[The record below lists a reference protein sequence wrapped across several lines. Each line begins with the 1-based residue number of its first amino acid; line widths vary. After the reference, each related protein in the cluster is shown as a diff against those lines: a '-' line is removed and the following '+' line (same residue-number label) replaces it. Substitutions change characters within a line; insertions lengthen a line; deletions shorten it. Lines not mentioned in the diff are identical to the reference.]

1 MPNNSARS
9 LTLLLSCSLSR
20 QSFTPLSLHCQQSQL
35 KSPVCASPVSL
46 GRASQHNARSG
57 SKTQLIRLP
66 LSHSDSCSLAL
77 VVHCSIC
84 LRLNGPANPSACKN
98 KMANILPQTEVDNGS
113 GDGDG
118 EGTTTTTTVM
128 SSSSLCA
135 TFLQLF
141 PAQQEMFFNFNAS
154 VAHSCS
160 ILCAYK
166 VACFIYICLIY
177 SKLLTN
183 FDRLVA
189 GYTMLYFLYYFP
201 FIYWH
206 FYLQILSR
214 FFSFTIFLFDALF
227 RSKM

>member
-35 KSPVCASPVSL
+35 KSPNCATPVSL
-46 GRASQHNARSG
+46 GRASQYNARSG

-66 LSHSDSCSLAL
+66 RSLSLSLFLSDSCPLAL

-118 EGTTTTTTVM
+118 NGTTTTTVM

-141 PAQQEMFFNFNAS
+141 PAHQEMFFNFNAS
-154 VAHSCS
+154 VAHSSS

-166 VACFIYICLIY
+166 VACFIYICLI
-177 SKLLTN
+177 
-183 FDRLVA
+183 
-189 GYTMLYFLYYFP
+189 
-201 FIYWH
+201 
-206 FYLQILSR
+206 
-214 FFSFTIFLFDALF
+214 
-227 RSKM
+227 